1 MPEPKEVFEMV
12 TQKSRPD
19 KGALERQHSAQVGR
33 RRRNQRIGAV
43 ALAAAVIV
51 ALAVLFYAN
60 PTAGSDS
67 RPAGEGTVR
76 VSPVEPVAAAT
87 EPAFVGLDGDIVS
100 RVQLPADAW
109 EPALSADGQ
118 WVAYVTRATDVGFC
132 GACTAGPRIA
142 AVRVDGTGSHF
153 VTFHR
158 GAGTGTV
165 GQPAWS
171 PDGSRIA
178 FVGPTEGHGLG
189 NIFVVDAD
197 GTHLRRLTSGRTQK
211 GWPSWSP
218 DGTHII
224 YNDAG
229 GIPLDSDGYSNTQE
243 IYSVAADGSTA
254 PVRVTTN
261 HFNDSEAVYSPD
273 GSRIALFQGGLWS
286 SWMPT
291 ARTPGGSPT
300 RGSRPAGLP
309 TGRRSR
315 SSFTT
320 PSSGTHSSIHARE
333 ASGDFPRL
341 DVKVLTVATGE
352 VSDLGMS
359 VATDLN
365 AVSWTPDS
373 QSLFVN
379 RASNPA

>member
-19 KGALERQHSAQVGR
+19 QGALERQHSAQDR

-43 ALAAAVIV
+43 ALAVAVI
-51 ALAVLFYAN
+51 ATLAVFFLTN
-60 PTAGSDS
+60 PTAG
-67 RPAGEGTVR
+67 RGGGPADEGTGP
-76 VSPVEPVAAAT
+76 PVEPFAT
-87 EPAFVGLDGDIVS
+87 STTDPGLVGLDGSIIS
-100 RVQLPADAW
+100 RVQLPPDAW
-109 EPALSADGQ
+109 EPTLSADGA
-118 WVAYVTRATDVGFC
+118 WIAYVTTSTDVGVC
-132 GACTAGPRIA
+132 GACKAGTYIV
-142 AVRVDGTGSHF
+142 AVRVDGSGSHY
-153 VTFHR
+153 VTVHT
-158 GAGTGTV
+158 APGTV
-165 GQPAWS
+165 VVDQPAWS

-178 FVGPTEGHGLG
+178 FIGLTGASLG
-189 NIFVVDAD
+189 NVFVVDAD

-229 GIPLDSDGYSNTQE
+229 SIPLDSDGYSNTQE

-273 GSRIALFQGGLWS
+273 GSQIALFQGGPVVI
-286 SWMPT
+286 MN
-291 ARTPGGSPT
+291 AD
-300 RGSRPAGLP
+300 
-309 TGRRSR
+309 
-315 SSFTT
+315 
-320 PSSGTHSSIHARE
+320 GTHARRVADKGFSPRWSPDGTKIAFLVYNPVE
-333 ASGDFPRL
+333 RYTLVDPRTGALGDFPRL
-341 DVKVLTVATGE
+341 DVKVVTVATGE

-379 RASNPA
+379 RASNPK